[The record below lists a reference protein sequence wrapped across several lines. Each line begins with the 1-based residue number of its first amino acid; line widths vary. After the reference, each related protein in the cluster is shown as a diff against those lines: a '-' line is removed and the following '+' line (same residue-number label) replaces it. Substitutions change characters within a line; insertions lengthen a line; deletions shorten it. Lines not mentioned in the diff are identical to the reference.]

1 MSDTDSTAR
10 LLERY
15 GAAVEVWTEAVAAHP
30 TRGATP

>member
-1 MSDTDSTAR
+1 MSDTDCTAR

-30 TRGATP
+30 DPRSHP